1 MTDDNNSILVSDAGS
16 NVRYIKLDR
25 KVTEADVRKQRL
37 KMMPGFRFKWYYS
50 GKDVNPVA
58 NYQDEIK
65 TQAFVRNGSKV
76 YCTSLIKRQRL
87 KINLKMGKIISK
99 E

>member
-1 MTDDNNSILVSDAGS
+1 
-16 NVRYIKLDR
+16 
-25 KVTEADVRKQRL
+25 
-37 KMMPGFRFKWYYS
+37 MMPGFRFKWYYS

-76 YCTSLIKRQRL
+76 YCTSSIKR
-87 KINLKMGKIISK
+87 KYFKKS
-99 E
+99 

>member
-1 MTDDNNSILVSDAGS
+1 MYRMTDDNNSILVSDAGS

-25 KVTEADVRKQRL
+25 EVTEADVRKQRL

-76 YCTSLIKRQRL
+76 YCTSSIKR
-87 KINLKMGKIISK
+87 KYFKKS
-99 E
+99 